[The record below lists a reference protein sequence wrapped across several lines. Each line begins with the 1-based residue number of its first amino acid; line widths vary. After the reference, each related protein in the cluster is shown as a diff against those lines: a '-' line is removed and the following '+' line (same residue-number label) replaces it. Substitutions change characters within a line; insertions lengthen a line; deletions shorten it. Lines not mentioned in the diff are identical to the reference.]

1 MENISNFIF
10 VPSYFHIPVVFL
22 QVGLGEEPLEVPDWS
37 ARITWL
43 QFLWIDLHKLTCK
56 YK

>member
-43 QFLWIDLHKLTCK
+43 
-56 YK
+56 